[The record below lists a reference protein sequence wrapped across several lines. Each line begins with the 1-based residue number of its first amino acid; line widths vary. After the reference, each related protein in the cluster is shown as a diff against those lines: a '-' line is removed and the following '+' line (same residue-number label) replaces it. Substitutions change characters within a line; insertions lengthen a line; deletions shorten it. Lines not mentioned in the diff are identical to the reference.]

1 MAQIKNLSNLSKSNT
16 TNSHYVYVQ
25 NTATTSDFKFQ
36 LNSIFPT
43 ISDVGS
49 AGVKSHNNF
58 SNTTQL
64 NLRKI
69 AATSTSSGALTSTL
83 HGDGHILL
91 SLVEA
96 SLDLNNCDNSTS
108 AFLSTVNL
116 ASNVGATILPVANG
130 GTGAATL
137 TANGL
142 LVGNGTSAVTAVD
155 LSTKGSIVV
164 GDGIGNP
171 SAVAVGTN
179 DFVLTADS
187 TTASGVAWKA
197 VTIGS
202 ALSATLDTDN
212 NNIDLGTGFINGDG
226 ANNKGLSFNS
236 SGQVFIGSGTPSLS
250 QALNINGNIALT
262 DDTTMEPVSQASG
275 NGKTLKIHAG
285 GASAGSGAA
294 LVLKGGD
301 STGGGGNGG
310 AVTIQGGEKEGG
322 GTSGNIT
329 LSPVND
335 TNTGVTTGLV
345 ADALIVDPNLD
356 ATMRYGNMV
365 FGTPTKGLVYTS
377 RADVTQLT
385 DHSTS
390 VTSNGTAG
398 IITLAAVS
406 LASGAEAEFRVV
418 NSAAQRDSLIL
429 LTVES
434 VAIGSTTDDS
444 VIIAQIAGKADGNFD
459 VALKNVGDAATDT
472 NARKVHYLIVNNS
485 V

>member
-36 LNSIFPT
+36 LNSIFPS

-49 AGVKSHNNF
+49 AGVKTHNNF

-83 HGDGHILL
+83 HADGHVLL

-96 SLDLNNCDNSTS
+96 SLDLNNCDNTTS
-108 AFLSTVNL
+108 VFLKTVDL
-116 ASNVGATILPVANG
+116 TSNVGATILPVANG

-137 TANGL
+137 TANGIL
-142 LVGNGTSAVTAVD
+142 IGNGTSAITAVD
-155 LSTKGSIVV
+155 LSTKGSIIV
-164 GDGIGNP
+164 GDGAGNP
-171 SAVAVGTN
+171 SAVGVGTN

-187 TTASGVAWKA
+187 TAANGVAWKA

-202 ALSATLDTDN
+202 SLDATLDTDN

-226 ANNKGLSFNS
+226 ANNKGISFNS
-236 SGQVFIGSGTPSLS
+236 SGQVFIGSGSPSLS
-250 QALNINGNIALT
+250 EALNINGNVAFT
-262 DDTTMEPVSQASG
+262 DNVTLEPRSQSSG
-275 NGKTLKIHAG
+275 NGKTLKLHG
-285 GASAGSGAA
+285 GSASAGSGAA
-294 LVLKGGD
+294 VTIAGGG

-310 AVTIQGGEKEGG
+310 SVSIQSGAKEGA
-322 GTSGNIT
+322 GTSGSVILAPT
-329 LSPVND
+329 ND
-335 TNTGVTTGLV
+335 TNTSVTTGTP
-345 ADALIVDPNLD
+345 ADALVADPNLD
-356 ATMRYGNMV
+356 ITIKYGNAI
-365 FGTPTKGLVYTS
+365 FHTPTKGIVYTS
-377 RADVTQLT
+377 RGDVTQLT
-385 DHSTS
+385 NHSTS
-390 VTSNGTAG
+390 VTSNAMAG
-398 IITLAAVS
+398 VITLAAVS

-418 NSAAQRDSLIL
+418 NSAAQADSLIL

-434 VAIGSTTDDS
+434 IAIGSSTDDS
-444 VIIAQIAGKADGNFD
+444 IIVAQVAGKADGNFD
-459 VALKNVGDAATDT
+459 VALKNIGDAATDT
-472 NARKVHYLIVNNS
+472 NARKIHYLIVNNS